1 VTVLDVGC
9 GTGNLTI
16 VLAKKFPN
24 STFIGQD
31 YSGPAIDIANGN
43 KAEDGLSNITFV
55 QGDGHDLPAEW
66 TGHFDVVFVIDVL
79 TNMAKPP
86 KALGQI
92 YRVIKDDGCLCIVG
106 FGFHSDPRE
115 NVGDIFAAMFYTASV
130 FFSLISTLKDD
141 PEGGYGLMWGKDKI
155 EAVLLSS
162 KFKIVEKEIV
172 RTMGTR
178 GLFYCTK

>member
-1 VTVLDVGC
+1 MQV
-9 GTGNLTI
+9 
-16 VLAKKFPN
+16 
-24 STFIGQD
+24 
-31 YSGPAIDIANGN
+31 
-43 KAEDGLSNITFV
+43 
-55 QGDGHDLPAEW
+55 DGHDLPAEW
-66 TGHFDVVFVIDVL
+66 TGHVDVVFVIDVL
-79 TNMAKPP
+79 TNMANPP